1 MQTRDDIFNT
11 LRDALVEL
19 FELEPARVTL
29 DANLYQDLEIDS
41 IDAVDLIDHI
51 KRQTGKKIAAEEFK
65 SVRTVNDVVEAVYRL
80 VQRGTHES
88 ADWPW
93 PVAGRAA
100 VPLCGVLRHEH
111 FAPWQFG
118 LLLGSLWL
126 AARAD
131 RPATPWQC
139 WMAVAA
145 MVFCLLLAWFDNP
158 HAAALVPEPGQRV
171 HAGAVRPEPEIRP
184 TDVERLARLR
194 EPQLPD
200 RPLRT
205 HARSPRSGACFFLC
219 NGLLAAGLT
228 CGHR

>member
-19 FELEPARVTL
+19 FELEPERVSL

-80 VQRGTHES
+80 VNRPHEPIDRPRP
-88 ADWPW
+88 A
-93 PVAGRAA
+93 AGGAA
-100 VPLCGVLRHEH
+100 VPFAVYYGMEH

-126 AARAD
+126 ARALTGAPPRQPVDGPGGD
-131 RPATPWQC
+131 RVLPAAG
-139 WMAVAA
+139 AVRQPA
-145 MVFCLLLAWFDNP
+145 P
-158 HAAALVPEPGQRV
+158 AALVPGADQRFML
-171 HAGAVRPEPEIRP
+171 ALFGLSLKYGPPM
-184 TDVERLARLR
+184 VERLARCASR
-194 EPQLPD
+194 NC
-200 RPLRT
+200 RPRRCYT
-205 HARSPRSGACFFLC
+205 RQVTVAWSVFFSATACSPPP
-219 NGLLAAGLT
+219 
-228 CGHR
+228 